1 MLPRRR
7 AFPRRYIRDLIVHN
21 FKASIPYP
29 PRWPLYRLACPSHG
43 SGLSISGNTH
53 VVKTYACHTGQ
64 NGSVPRAESGGGAG
78 LIGPVAYGND
88 NVQSQRF
95 RIAQS
100 LERLFRGYRY
110 PMGKGFQSPQD
121 SIDRRFNR
129 VLVLPETKKA
139 ARLDCRILPEL
150 WPSACLP
157 APPPRHC
164 TDQWLLHLHCPLCH
178 LSPVDFLNCFSIH
191 SVASRCAP
199 SI

>member
-1 MLPRRR
+1 MDQFLER
-7 AFPRRYIRDLIVHN
+7 
-21 FKASIPYP
+21 KA
-29 PRWPLYRLACPSHG
+29 
-43 SGLSISGNTH
+43 
-53 VVKTYACHTGQ
+53 V
-64 NGSVPRAESGGGAG
+64 GGAG

-110 PMGKGFQSPQD
+110 HMGKDCQSPQG

-139 ARLDCRILPEL
+139 ARLDAVYFQNPGR
-150 WPSACLP
+150 SACFP
-157 APPPRHC
+157 APSPRHC
-164 TDQWLLHLHCPLCH
+164 TDQGLLHLHCPLCH
-178 LSPVDFLNCFSIH
+178 LSPVTFLECCSIQ